1 MPQQTPAEL
10 SFFVAP
16 PFDGYLLRDFLARM
30 GVSSGLARQVKRAGG
45 FFAADRPLRTCDR
58 VAAGMTVRF
67 ALPPE
72 PPTTVAAEHIPLR
85 IVYESAHAV
94 VLDKPAGMAVHPTL
108 NYAGGTLANAWMG
121 LLEERGET
129 GVFRPVNR
137 IDCNTSGLVLCAKNA
152 FAAPLLAQSAEKWYL
167 ALVQGVPP
175 EEKGVIDAPIG
186 RAPGSIILRCVCG
199 EGKPSRTEYEVVR
212 RCGPY
217 TLVKARTLTGR
228 THQLRVHFSHVG
240 CPLAGDDLYGGSR
253 TDIGRHALHCG
264 CIRFTEPASG
274 ETVQA
279 ESPLPADMAALAENV
294 TGILKSCEKPR
305 SRLVLKGAKR
315 VQ

>member
-72 PPTTVAAEHIPLR
+72 PPTTVAAERIPLR

-121 LLEERGET
+121 LLEERGEA

-167 ALVQGVPP
+167 ALVQGVLP

-294 TGILKSCEKPR
+294 TGI
-305 SRLVLKGAKR
+305 
-315 VQ
+315 